1 MAQVK
6 TPRLLEHVAH
16 PLVRFTPASS
26 TTALPGQWSET
37 TYWVRLTLFG
47 FIPFGKQAVRIT
59 FREQPD
65 RFQVRD
71 NGYSRLI
78 RRWDHW
84 VTIEPS
90 GDGCH
95 YEDCIDVEAG
105 VLTPVNLA
113 LRTHLLRASTGTLA
127 KARRVRLSVSR
138 RLSRSLPGF
147 AASVERLK
155 STGMTSFNY
164 TQPPTIPVDA
174 FVAPLKKP
182 TGLSADWVEPA
193 QRVFS
198 SGEHQI
204 WRELFERQS
213 TIAAGRA
220 CDAHQRGLELLGIT
234 AEEIPELAALN
245 ERLLARSGWQAV
257 PVPMLIPDHIF
268 LYHLA
273 NRRFPIGNFLRT
285 RAQFDYIEEPDVF
298 HDCYGHIPLLADPVF
313 AEYMQ
318 AFGKAGWKA
327 LQYNRVAALSTLY
340 WFTVEFGLIGPREGE
355 LRAYGA
361 GILSSPQELVFSLEG
376 RSPNRVHLALER
388 VMRTD
393 YHISDLQQTYF
404 VVESFDQL
412 YRHTQGREFEEVY
425 ETLPPA
431 PIYAN
436 SAVLETDRTYHRG
449 TQEYRLRGGRLSRAT
464 PC

>member
-1 MAQVK
+1 MTTVDFS
-6 TPRLLEHVAH
+6 TP
-16 PLVRFTPASS
+16 PPIPD
-26 TTALPGQWSET
+26 TA
-37 TYWVRLTLFG
+37 
-47 FIPFGKQAVRIT
+47 
-59 FREQPD
+59 
-65 RFQVRD
+65 
-71 NGYSRLI
+71 
-78 RRWDHW
+78 
-84 VTIEPS
+84 
-90 GDGCH
+90 C
-95 YEDCIDVEAG
+95 
-105 VLTPVNLA
+105 
-113 LRTHLLRASTGTLA
+113 
-127 KARRVRLSVSR
+127 
-138 RLSRSLPGF
+138 
-147 AASVERLK
+147 
-155 STGMTSFNY
+155 
-164 TQPPTIPVDA
+164 
-174 FVAPLKKP
+174 VAPLSKP
-182 TGLSADWVEPA
+182 EGLSADWVEPE
-193 QRVFS
+193 QKSYS
-198 SGEHQI
+198 SHEHAI
-204 WRELFERQS
+204 WRDLFDRQS
-213 TIAAGRA
+213 RVAVGRA
-220 CDAHQRGLELLGIT
+220 CDAHQRGLEQLGLMAAT
-234 AEEIPELAALN
+234 IPELGALN
-245 ERLLARSGWQAV
+245 ERLKARSGWRAV

-273 NRRFPIGNFLRT
+273 NRRFPMGNFIRT

-340 WFTVEFGLIGPREGE
+340 WFTVEFGLIGLREGE

-376 RSPNRVHLALER
+376 RSPNRIHLALER

-393 YHISDLQQTYF
+393 YQISDLQQTYF

-412 YRHTQGREFEEVY
+412 FRHTQGREFETVY

-449 TQEYRLRGGRLSRAT
+449 TQEYRLRGGRLSRAI